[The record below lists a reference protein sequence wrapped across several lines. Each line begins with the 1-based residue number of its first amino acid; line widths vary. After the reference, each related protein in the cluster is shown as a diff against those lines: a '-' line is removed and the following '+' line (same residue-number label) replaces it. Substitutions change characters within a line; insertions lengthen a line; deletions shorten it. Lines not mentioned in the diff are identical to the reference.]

1 MSGIALR
8 VYGGVKPKIDAH
20 LLPDYLAQ
28 TASNCR
34 NSSGALSPW
43 RKFTTINRPT
53 KAGTKLSLYR
63 IPYLGVDY
71 WLHWITDVN
80 VVKSQIAND
89 AFNRY
94 YYTGDGTPKV
104 TTDQIATQGVGT
116 DYPLASFTLGLP
128 SPTTPTVTS
137 IVGGAAANQTRAY
150 LYTLVSAFG
159 EEGPPSLAVLGTG
172 KADATWTIALPQ
184 IAQPGGGTYQVA
196 TKNLYRSVTQA
207 DGTVLNLL
215 VSSGIALATA
225 SYADAALDSALIGTT
240 VLPSTSWV
248 APPAGLSGLIALPN
262 GSMAG
267 FVGNQLCLS
276 EPFQPHAWPLA
287 YRYSVD
293 FNVVGIAVNGSSIAV
308 CTTATPYVFSGTNPA
323 GMASAKARVAEPC
336 VSKRSVIDV
345 GWGVLYASNNG
356 MVNALSIDSEIVTFG
371 TILPNN
377 WKDRYFPSTLFGA
390 IYQGYYHGFYQSG
403 ATTGAGLIVDRTS
416 DFGFRQITDMATAA
430 WTDPT
435 SGILYLI
442 VDGNIVQWDS
452 DVNNNA
458 TFDWKS
464 KIFIENKPMN
474 YGVVQVDADYDA
486 LIAQNQAAAQLI
498 IDKAFNAV
506 LLAAHKDH
514 GELGAFVLG
523 EIPLGGSLL
532 HGPGTTGLV
541 TRFMQLQIYVN
552 NVLKYT
558 KQFTSKLAAK
568 LPSGFKNDRFEIR
581 ATGNIDTWSIKMAEN
596 AKALARL

>member
-8 VYGGVKPKIDAH
+8 IFGGVKPKVDAH
-20 LLPDYLAQ
+20 LLQDYLAQ
-28 TASNCR
+28 ISSNSR

-43 RKFTTINRPT
+43 RKFTTVNKPS
-53 KAGTKLSLYR
+53 KAGTKISLYR

-71 WLHWITDVN
+71 WLHWVTDVN

-104 TTDQIATQGVGT
+104 TTDQIATQGAGT

-128 SPTTPTVTS
+128 SPTTPTIAS
-137 IVGGAAANQTRAY
+137 IVGGTAPVQTRAY
-150 LYTLVSAFG
+150 FYTSVSAWG
-159 EEGPPSLAVLGTG
+159 EEGPPSLPVTSSGNAN
-172 KADATWTIALPQ
+172 ATWNLTLPQ
-184 IAQPGGGTYQVA
+184 VVQPGGGTYQVA
-196 TKNLYRSVTQA
+196 TKNLYRTVTQA
-207 DGTVLNLL
+207 DGTSLILL
-215 VSSGIALATA
+215 VASGIALATLN
-225 SYADAALDSALIGTT
+225 YADAALDSSLIGQT
-240 VLPSTSWV
+240 VMPSTSWI
-248 APPAGLSGLIALPN
+248 APPTGLSGLIALPN
-262 GSMAG
+262 GSMVG

-293 FNVVGIAVNGSSIAV
+293 FNIVGIAVNGSSIAV
-308 CTTATPYVFSGTNPA
+308 CTTANPYVFSGTNPS

-336 VSKRSVIDV
+336 LSKRSIVDV

-356 MVNALSIDSEIVTFG
+356 LVNALSIDSEIVTFG

-377 WKDRYFPSTLFGA
+377 WKDSYFPSTLFGA
-390 IYQGYYHGFYQSG
+390 IYQGFYHGFYQSSS
-403 ATTGAGLIVDRTS
+403 TTGAGLIIDRAS
-416 DFGFRQITDMATAA
+416 DFGFKQITDMASAA

-442 VDGNIVQWDS
+442 VNGNIVQWDS

-464 KIFIENKPMN
+464 KIFIDNKPIN

-486 LIAQNQAAAQLI
+486 LTSQTQAGAQLI

-506 LLAAHKDH
+506 MLAAHTDH

-541 TRFMQLQIYVN
+541 TRFIQLQIYVN
-552 NVLKYT
+552 NVLKFT
-558 KQFTSKLAAK
+558 KQFTSRSAAK